1 MESKQYT
8 EKQLFDSLIS
18 QTVYGIWIALG
29 KIQNP
34 MTKESSVDLTSAT
47 IQIDMLDMIKN
58 RMEASLSSEEKDYLS
73 KVLSELKMNYIEVE
87 KSEKSKENL
96 NENNDSSAEE

>member
-1 MESKQYT
+1 
-8 EKQLFDSLIS
+8 
-18 QTVYGIWIALG
+18 
-29 KIQNP
+29 

-58 RMEASLSSEEKDYLS
+58 RMDASLSAEEKVYLS

-96 NENNDSSAEE
+96 NDKNDSSAEE